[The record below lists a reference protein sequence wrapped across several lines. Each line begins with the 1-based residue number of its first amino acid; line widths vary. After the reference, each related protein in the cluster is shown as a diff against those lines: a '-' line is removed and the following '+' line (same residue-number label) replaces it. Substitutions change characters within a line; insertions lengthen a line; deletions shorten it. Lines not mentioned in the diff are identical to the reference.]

1 MTATTTALNRGKLTT
16 HILDT
21 AEGCPAAGVTV
32 KLYGIDGDDALGNSA
47 QRRCLSTQVTNID
60 GRTDQPLLVAEAMA
74 MGTYELQF
82 WIGDYFASSRNSL
95 PNPAFLDLIPIRFAI
110 ADPTAHYHVPLLVSP
125 WSYSTY
131 RGS

>member
-1 MTATTTALNRGKLTT
+1 MGKLTT

-21 AEGCPAAGVTV
+21 AGGCPAAGVTV
-32 KLYGIDGDDALGNSA
+32 KLYGIDGDGANGDS
-47 QRRCLSTQVTNID
+47 RRCLSHQVTNID
-60 GRTDQPLLVAEAMA
+60 GRTDQPLLAAEDMA
-74 MGTYELQF
+74 IGTYELQF
-82 WIGDYFASSRNSL
+82 WIGDYFASSPNPL